1 MNGYASSGR
10 QIGFVPTMGYLHE
23 GHISLV
29 RQSVSQNDITAA
41 SIFVNPTQFAAH
53 EDLSTYPRNEKR
65 DLELLDEAG
74 CNVVFIPQPDEIYP
88 SGYQTYVSVDEITK
102 VLEGEF
108 RPSHFRGVTTV
119 VTILLNLS
127 RCTNAY
133 FGRKDAQQAAV
144 LSRMVKD
151 LYIPCKVHICP
162 IVREPDG
169 LAMSSR
175 NVYLSNQER
184 AEALTLFKSL
194 KLAEELVLSGE
205 RDSERIRT
213 AMRVLYEKL
222 REHELQYI
230 AFADAETFA
239 LIDRIEEG
247 KPFYILIACRIGK
260 TRLIDNFLLTV

>member
-1 MNGYASSGR
+1 MGEVAAAGK

-29 RQSVSQNDITAA
+29 KKSVSENYVTAA

-65 DLELLDEAG
+65 DLELLDSAG
-74 CNVVFIPQPDEIYP
+74 CDIAFIPEPNQIYP
-88 SGYQTYVSVDEITK
+88 DGFQTYIT
-102 VLEGEF
+102 VEGITTILEGEF
-108 RPSHFRGVTTV
+108 RPAHFKGVTTV
-119 VTILLNLS
+119 VMILLNLS
-127 RCTNAY
+127 RCTNSY

-151 LYIPCKVHICP
+151 LRLPCTVHICP

-175 NVYLSNQER
+175 NVYLNTKER
-184 AEALTLFKSL
+184 NEALTLFHSL
-194 KLAEELVLSGE
+194 KQAEDIIKNGE
-205 RDSERIRT
+205 RDTKIISK
-213 AMRVLYEKL
+213 AMVALYEKL
-222 REHELQYI
+222 SDYELQYI
-230 AFADAETFA
+230 AFIDAETFT
-239 LIDRIEEG
+239 LIDKIIEG
-247 KPFYILIACRIGK
+247 RPFYILIACRIGK